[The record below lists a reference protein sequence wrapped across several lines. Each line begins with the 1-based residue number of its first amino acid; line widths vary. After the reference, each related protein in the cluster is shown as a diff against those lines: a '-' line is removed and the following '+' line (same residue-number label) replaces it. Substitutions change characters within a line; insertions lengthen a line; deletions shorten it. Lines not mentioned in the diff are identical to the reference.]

1 MSNIYKAEWDKQNT
15 TQFKIKLN
23 NNTDKDI
30 IEWLDSLENK
40 QGTIKAMIRKCY
52 NISSAALKLSADQ
65 LSECKKNALELFDS
79 GKLFE
84 LEAGSSDALIQI
96 HNAVFAGVP
105 ELVVDAIQCGT
116 FEEADALPQRSFNGV
131 VEKYVAMNSAAS
143 FKGGKGISMRIWLD
157 YLVAKEIRMLINWE
171 SIDANDY
178 LLALDRSPIKDLEIK
193 AVFKNA
199 VDSGEYNREAFI
211 KNLDLSFGYEGY

>member
-1 MSNIYKAEWDKQNT
+1 MSNAYKMEWDKQNT

-30 IEWLDSLENK
+30 IDWLDSLENK
-40 QGTIKAMIRKCY
+40 QGTIKEMIRRCY
-52 NISSAALKLSADQ
+52 NTSAGALILTAEQ
-65 LSECKKNALELFDS
+65 LNQCKKNALELFDS

-84 LEAGSSDALIQI
+84 LSAGSSDSLIEI
-96 HNAVFAGVP
+96 HNAVFKDMPG
-105 ELVVDAIQCGT
+105 LVVDSVQCGT
-116 FEEADALPQRSFNGV
+116 FEAADALSQRSFNSV
-131 VEKYVAMNSAAS
+131 IEKYVAMNSAAS

-199 VDSGEYNREAFI
+199 VGSGEYNREEFI